1 MEGLGY
7 IRVELNI
14 EPLLDCEFGVALLA
28 SLADPILE
36 LISNFC
42 KDNVTNVRPAH
53 LPDLPKDRQR
63 VDNFLMGE
71 GELENEVQL
80 QAIILGHIDDLDL
93 GAWDGPKD
101 KLD

>member
-1 MEGLGY
+1 MKCFGY

-42 KDNVTNVRPAH
+42 KNYVTNVGAGH
-53 LPDLPKDRQR
+53 FPDLPEDRQR
-63 VDNFLMGE
+63 FDNLLMGE
-71 GELENEVQL
+71 GKLENE
-80 QAIILGHIDDLDL
+80 I
-93 GAWDGPKD
+93 
-101 KLD
+101 